1 MAELVACD
9 GNLFFTATSVDC
21 NGTWIFIDTADFQ
34 PAGEPGS
41 EIGGTVSL
49 AELPLADSALLMGAA
64 LVVFALAYG
73 VRVIRRMMGF

>member
-1 MAELVACD
+1 MAEMLACD
-9 GNLFFTATSVDC
+9 GNLFFNATSVDC

-34 PAGEPGS
+34 PAGE
-41 EIGGTVSL
+41 IGGTLSL
-49 AELPLADSALLMGAA
+49 AELPLEDSALLMGAA